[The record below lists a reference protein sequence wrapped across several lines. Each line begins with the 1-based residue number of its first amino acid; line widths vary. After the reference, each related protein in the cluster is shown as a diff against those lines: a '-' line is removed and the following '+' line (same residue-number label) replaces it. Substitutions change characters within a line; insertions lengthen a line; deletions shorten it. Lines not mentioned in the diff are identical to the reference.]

1 MAVFR
6 LLYPVH
12 THQSQQLLPAGTVV
26 SEETLIELTTTSK
39 DTLQKRFSLLDY
51 KNVKND
57 LFRFKNS
64 GPYLIIF
71 AGKEPTAAVVNLMEK
86 VSLLPT
92 ILKSA
97 SNLTIK

>member
-1 MAVFR
+1 MAVCR

-12 THQSQQLLPAGTVV
+12 IYQSQQLLPVDTVA

-51 KNVKND
+51 KNVKDD

>member
-1 MAVFR
+1 M
-6 LLYPVH
+6 
-12 THQSQQLLPAGTVV
+12 V

>member
-1 MAVFR
+1 M
-6 LLYPVH
+6 
-12 THQSQQLLPAGTVV
+12 V
-26 SEETLIELTTTSK
+26 SEATLIELTTTSK

>member
-1 MAVFR
+1 M
-6 LLYPVH
+6 
-12 THQSQQLLPAGTVV
+12 V
-26 SEETLIELTTTSK
+26 SEATLIELTTTSK

-51 KNVKND
+51 KNVKDD
-57 LFRFKNS
+57 LFRFKNA

-97 SNLTIK
+97 SNLPIK